1 MNYDQNISKQISEI
15 NRLINY
21 DRSKTLLEQ
30 IDGSWTRNIGRPG
43 STNPAT
49 GTKVPGNYGDDNVFK
64 DIDFDFEWNHELAGW
79 AELGLTVG
87 GILLTATGVG
97 APVGLAMIGTGTALG
112 VVDASVYFA
121 EGDPYMGSMML
132 ALSLIPGGELVNA
145 LGKRVGKEVTEQELK
160 KLPGII
166 KKLSEN
172 KVLNDFE
179 GKLWEKFSKS
189 FADNAP
195 SILKTTAEHSIK
207 ILKQTMVSK
216 GLIWTLGALAKLSGK
231 GLKLVI
237 KIGRIAVSVDLLWT
251 LLAAPDGYR
260 KRMRDKS
267 EFSRIMDMLYDGVL
281 GPTLIDGLYDLWISL
296 TDSDGNIDKTKE
308 QELALEII
316 NNSDIDWTNS
326 DFADGIE
333 NEYVETYD
341 GMTLS
346 LGDRYKKLDKETKE
360 VTTFNDLLSGKKI
373 AKLGSKGEF
382 VKEIQIMLN
391 TLGYD
396 LGESGIDS
404 DFGKVTQ
411 DAVID
416 FQIDYDLDGLDGIV
430 GKETSNKLKSL
441 YDERKG

>member
-1 MNYDQNISKQISEI
+1 
-15 NRLINY
+15 
-21 DRSKTLLEQ
+21 
-30 IDGSWTRNIGRPG
+30 
-43 STNPAT
+43 
-49 GTKVPGNYGDDNVFK
+49 
-64 DIDFDFEWNHELAGW
+64 
-79 AELGLTVG
+79 
-87 GILLTATGVG
+87 
-97 APVGLAMIGTGTALG
+97 
-112 VVDASVYFA
+112 
-121 EGDPYMGSMML
+121 MGSMML

-396 LGESGIDS
+396 LGESGIDG

-430 GKETSNKLKSL
+430 GKETSTKLKSL